1 MRVLEQRRRAHGYRR
16 IDSIEEGEEVSDESI
31 GQLRLQE
38 VFQYLI
44 IRSIT
49 QSDGPQVVLIHELI
63 EIIGTEHHRL
73 GNHDLG
79 VLILVEFWM
88 TLDDIVEESQT
99 STLAS
104 QRAFTD
110 TGEVGIAVELQTV
123 EDGDNT
129 DILHPTILH
138 DRIEDNLTVHIHIL
152 QLMPGDMLQERR
164 HREDGTCRQPTAH
177 VVARDMIAQRVGR
190 NLEDIVLQLLQRGD
204 TGNLFLRNRVT
215 EDEIAKAHVFLDEL
229 TQVDIHL
236 LRVLVNEME
245 LLRLSLLTVLRLR
258 ALENQ
263 WHILVVAANLM
274 KQFQT
279 SLSITILH
287 MTQSTVGGLH
297 RETGIADDTQHI
309 ITITVIPLHRLLV
322 VGGQHHLRTTTF
334 TLGGSMG
341 VQRLGREVLR
351 LCQNI
356 IIEVRE
362 HGRIETDIIL
372 YEQDHLHACLTDI
385 VLNIHLVLNQF
396 DDGEDQV
403 RIAQP
408 TEHVIEDSH
417 ILVLDTFGDTMRERG
432 EHHTRNL
439 WSHLLH
445 LTSYL
450 KGVVVSITWHTDHQ
464 VDVV

>member
-16 IDSIEEGEEVSDESI
+16 IDSVEEGEEVSDESI

-73 GNHDLG
+73 GNHHLG

-88 TLDDIVEESQT
+88 TLDDIVEKSQT
-99 STLAS
+99 STLAA

-152 QLMPGDMLQERR
+152 QLMPSDMLQELR

-177 VVARDMIAQRVGR
+177 VVTRDMIAQRVGR

-309 ITITVIPLHRLLV
+309 ITITVIPLHRLFI
-322 VGGQHHLRTTTF
+322 VGG
-334 TLGGSMG
+334 
-341 VQRLGREVLR
+341 
-351 LCQNI
+351 
-356 IIEVRE
+356 
-362 HGRIETDIIL
+362 
-372 YEQDHLHACLTDI
+372 
-385 VLNIHLVLNQF
+385 
-396 DDGEDQV
+396 
-403 RIAQP
+403 
-408 TEHVIEDSH
+408 
-417 ILVLDTFGDTMRERG
+417 
-432 EHHTRNL
+432 
-439 WSHLLH
+439 
-445 LTSYL
+445 
-450 KGVVVSITWHTDHQ
+450 
-464 VDVV
+464 